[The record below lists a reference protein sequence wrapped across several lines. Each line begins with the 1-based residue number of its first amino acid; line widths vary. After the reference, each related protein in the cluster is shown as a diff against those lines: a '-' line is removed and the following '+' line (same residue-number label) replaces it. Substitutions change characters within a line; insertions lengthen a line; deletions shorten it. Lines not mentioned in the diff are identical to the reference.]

1 MNKHISYLLISM
13 LLSACVSAPSV
24 YQDYDRSRSFNDYQT
39 FSWAHNPPLVVSGDL
54 QVSKEIEVK
63 ATLAIKEELKAK
75 GFRYVEQSDDATFLV
90 AYTLGART
98 NAKVYQTGSSVYD
111 NKENWLW
118 GKQYHSYYFDMVV
131 HEDLRAEYTKG
142 VIAIDIFDAK
152 LKSPIWH
159 GKASK
164 SLDESEI
171 SPDGGSV
178 GDAVKAVLSNF
189 PPTQ

>member
-1 MNKHISYLLISM
+1 MMKKSYLLICL
-13 LLSACVSAPSV
+13 LLSACVSTPSV
-24 YQDYDRSRSFNDYQT
+24 YQDYNRALSFSSYKT

-54 QVSKEIEVK
+54 PVSNETEVK
-63 ATLAIKEELKAK
+63 ATQAIKDELQAK
-75 GFRYVEQSDDATFLV
+75 GFKFVDSSEGATFLV
-90 AYTLGART
+90 AYTLGARS
-98 NAKVYQTGSSVYD
+98 NVKIYQTGSSVYD

-131 HEDLRAEYTKG
+131 DEDLRGGYTKG
-142 VIAIDIFDAK
+142 VIAIDIFDTE
-152 LKSPIWH
+152 LKAPVWH

-178 GDAVKAVLSNF
+178 VEAVKAVLSNF
-189 PPTQ
+189 PPKH